1 MEISERKLAANQANA
16 QKSTGPT
23 SPLGKIIS
31 ARNSDRHRILAA
43 SVVLDNESP
52 KRFVAVLNS
61 FNAHYR
67 PADPIERALVERMAV
82 CHWRLQR
89 ILAMETAGIRF
100 EKNRQ
105 PESILKED
113 SPTRTMA
120 AIRNISDSE
129 RHPDPL
135 GRKESRYSREFYL
148 AFDAL
153 SRHRE
158 RTRAHRKTANGPTD
172 LAHSRAPAQI
182 DEPTIP
188 AIEPTPAPLEPIFE
202 SDEPKAA

>member
-1 MEISERKLAANQANA
+1 MPLSERKLAANRTNA

-89 ILAMETAGIRF
+89 ILAMETANIRF

-105 PESILKED
+105 SESVLKED

-120 AIRNISDSE
+120 AIRAISDAE

-148 AFDAL
+148 AFNAL
-153 SRHRE
+153 TRHRE
-158 RTRAHRKTANGPTD
+158 RNTGICNEATD
-172 LAHSRAPAQI
+172 LAHSKAPAQAN
-182 DEPTIP
+182 EPTIP
-188 AIEPTPAPLEPIFE
+188 AIEPTPQPIEPKNEALEPIQ
-202 SDEPKAA
+202 

>member
-1 MEISERKLAANQANA
+1 MQLSERKLAANQANA

-23 SPLGKIIS
+23 SPLGKLIS
-31 ARNSDRHRILAA
+31 SRNSDRHRILAA

-52 KRFVAVLNS
+52 KRFIAALNS

-89 ILAMETAGIRF
+89 ILAMETANIRF

-113 SPTRTMA
+113 SPTRTIA
-120 AIRNISDSE
+120 AIRAISDSE

-135 GRKESRYSREFYL
+135 GRKEARYSREFYL
-148 AFDAL
+148 AFNAL
-153 SRHRE
+153 TRHRE
-158 RTRAHRKTANGPTD
+158 QNAEIRNEPTD
-172 LAHSRAPAQI
+172 LPDSKATAQTGEPI
-182 DEPTIP
+182 FSASEPTIE
-188 AIEPTPAPLEPIFE
+188 ASEPTPEP
-202 SDEPKAA
+202 SEPTL

>member
-1 MEISERKLAANQANA
+1 MEISERKLAANRTNA

-23 SPLGKIIS
+23 SALGKIIS
-31 ARNSDRHRILAA
+31 SRNSDRHRILAA

-52 KRFVAVLNS
+52 KRFVRVLNA

-67 PADPIERALVERMAV
+67 PTDPIEHTLVERMAV
-82 CHWRLQR
+82 CQWRLQR
-89 ILAMETAGIRF
+89 ILAMETANIRL

-105 PESILKED
+105 PESLAKED

-120 AIRNISDSE
+120 AIRSISDAE

-148 AFDAL
+148 AFNAVA
-153 SRHRE
+153 R
-158 RTRAHRKTANGPTD
+158 
-172 LAHSRAPAQI
+172 
-182 DEPTIP
+182 
-188 AIEPTPAPLEPIFE
+188 
-202 SDEPKAA
+202 

>member
-1 MEISERKLAANQANA
+1 
-16 QKSTGPT
+16 
-23 SPLGKIIS
+23 
-31 ARNSDRHRILAA
+31 
-43 SVVLDNESP
+43 
-52 KRFVAVLNS
+52 
-61 FNAHYR
+61 
-67 PADPIERALVERMAV
+67 MAV

-120 AIRNISDSE
+120 AIRAISDAE

-158 RTRAHRKTANGPTD
+158 RTRAHRKMSDGPTD
-172 LAHSRAPAQI
+172 LADSKQPTPAN
-182 DEPTIP
+182 EPTIP
-188 AIEPTPAPLEPIFE
+188 AIEPIPATLEPTFDV
-202 SDEPKAA
+202 DEPKAA

>member
-1 MEISERKLAANQANA
+1 MEISDRKLAANQANA

-31 ARNSDRHRILAA
+31 SRNSERHRILAA

-61 FNAHYR
+61 FNAYYR
-67 PADPIERALVERMAV
+67 PADPIECALVERMAV

-120 AIRNISDSE
+120 AIRNISDAE

-153 SRHRE
+153 NR
-158 RTRAHRKTANGPTD
+158 HRKTRDEATD
-172 LAHSRAPAQI
+172 LPDSKASAEI
-182 DEPTIP
+182 G
-188 AIEPTPAPLEPIFE
+188 EPIFSTNE
-202 SDEPKAA
+202 PTAEASEPTFAEIEPKAA